1 MYLIS
6 YNFNVMEK
14 CQNFISLIEKCAS
27 DKERVDRLANKIF
40 PRPLIARD
48 QSAVENPLSH
58 DTERDNSTV
67 SIRAS
72 PFARYHCLN
81 DIEETERK
89 DEQAG
94 GRRGTEIREEGR
106 AL

>member
-1 MYLIS
+1 
-6 YNFNVMEK
+6 MEK
-14 CQNFISLIEKCAS
+14 CQNFVPPIGKCAS
-27 DKERVDRLANKIF
+27 DKERVDRLANKVF

-48 QSAVENPLSH
+48 QSAVKILSR
-58 DTERDNSTV
+58 TILGERDNSIV

-72 PFARYHCLN
+72 PFARYHCLKRYRGGE
-81 DIEETERK
+81 IERK

-94 GRRGTEIREEGR
+94 GRRGRETKIREEGR